1 VEWEYQVGDLVSYTG
16 TSQLYFHFPTEEW
29 YNVQVGDLGIV
40 IYREFNDFGN
50 AYRVKLFRHSE
61 NLCWFYD
68 DELSLVSEYK
78 NERQQTR

>member
-1 VEWEYQVGDLVSYTG
+1 VEWEYQVGDLVAYTG
-16 TSQLYFHFPTEEW
+16 TSQLYFHFPSEEW
-29 YNVQVGDLGIV
+29 YNIQVGDLGIV
-40 IYREFNDFGN
+40 IYRELDDFGN
-50 AYRVKLFRHSE
+50 AYRVKLFKHSE

>member
-1 VEWEYQVGDLVSYTG
+1 MGDLVAFAG
-16 TSQLYFHFPTEEW
+16 TSQLYFHFPTDEW
-29 YNVQVGDLGIV
+29 YNVEKGDLGI
-40 IYREFNDFGN
+40 IIHRELNDFGN

-78 NERQQTR
+78 NER